1 MVKSIGPK
9 KIRTAVFISGTGS
22 NLENLIKFSLKKR
35 SPIEIILII
44 SNNTKA
50 KGLKFAKMY
59 KIKKKVYN
67 YEKKKISEKRIL
79 EDLKSNEIKLICLAG
94 FMKILSKDFI
104 RNFKGKILNIHPSL
118 LPKYKGLNTHHR
130 AIQNKEKYSG
140 CTVHLVN
147 SKLDSGKIILQKK
160 VKLSKKET
168 PSSLQKKILKH
179 EHILYPKAISKI
191 FVSLK
196 RKNQFQFLHFQHYQ
210 NHVLNFY
217 QLKFHIFS

>member
-35 SPIEIILII
+35 SPIQIILII

-50 KGLKFAKMY
+50 KGLKFSKLY

-67 YEKKKISEKRIL
+67 YDKKKISEKRIL
-79 EDLKSNEIKLICLAG
+79 KDLKSNDIKLICLAG

-191 FVSLK
+191 FVNL
-196 RKNQFQFLHFQHYQ
+196 
-210 NHVLNFY
+210 
-217 QLKFHIFS
+217 

>member
-50 KGLKFAKMY
+50 KGLKFSKLY

-67 YEKKKISEKRIL
+67 YDKKKISEKRIL
-79 EDLKSNEIKLICLAG
+79 KDLKSNNIKLICLAG

-118 LPKYKGLNTHHR
+118 LPKYKGLKTHHR

-160 VKLSKKET
+160 VKLSKEET

-191 FVSLK
+191 FVNL
-196 RKNQFQFLHFQHYQ
+196 
-210 NHVLNFY
+210 
-217 QLKFHIFS
+217 